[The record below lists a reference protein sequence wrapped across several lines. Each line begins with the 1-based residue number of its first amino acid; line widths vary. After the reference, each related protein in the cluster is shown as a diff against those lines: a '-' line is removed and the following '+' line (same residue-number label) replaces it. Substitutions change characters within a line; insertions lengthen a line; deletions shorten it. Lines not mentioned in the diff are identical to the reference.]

1 MTDVYS
7 QPETSLRLAEVVSQD
22 AFGAVVGISQ
32 QAVSDLMGRGVIM
45 PNQSLGEWLIVYC
58 SRLRTQASGRD
69 SEGTLAKERALL
81 SRSQREGQEL
91 KNAVTRGEYAPIGLL
106 GDVLAVASA
115 AVVDRFDA
123 LPGLLRKACP
133 HLPAESR
140 DAISKTIASARNEWI
155 RSTAELVDLQLEE
168 RTTDQADDEQ
178 LPDLDE
184 EGSAA

>member
-1 MTDVYS
+1 VTDTHNTA
-7 QPETSLRLAEVVSQD
+7 ETSLRMADVVSQEQ
-22 AFGAVVGISQ
+22 FGAVVGISQ

-123 LPGLLRKACP
+123 LPGQLRKACP
-133 HLPAESR
+133 DLPSEAR

-168 RTTDQADDEQ
+168 RITDQSDDDL
-178 LPDLDE
+178 LPDAEE
-184 EGSAA
+184 EGAAT